1 MWHAQTTRL
10 TVRLYDAGAGYAD
23 KAPFRAVA
31 QVDLLGDGKAYI
43 HAALANGRPISA
55 SEWRS
60 LARMLRDEWG
70 VMCIESERHGKQTTI
85 DAVRV

>member
-10 TVRLYDAGAGYAD
+10 TVRLYDQGATYAE

-31 QVDLLGDGKAYI
+31 QVDLRGNGVAYI
-43 HAALANGRPISA
+43 HAALADGRPVSA

-60 LARMLRDEWG
+60 LARMLRDDWG
-70 VMCIESERHGKQTTI
+70 VMRIESDRHGKQTVF